1 MCKTLC
7 GTLLLLAI
15 FVLFLN
21 FNHATAKSTM
31 GGIEMFA
38 RNFMEKNK
46 LNDVYDVFKY
56 LYNKYSDDPY
66 LSNIKNQSFTMIT
79 WGFGEIEVVKTK
91 CRKIDSDFYK
101 CSFQWEFC
109 NIKRTPGVTIYYI
122 TLPGSVRCRKLLSKL
137 VNCPFE
143 EQTEQLKREI
153 CYFQLYPDYIEQNIR
168 SVRFNCYTK

>member
-7 GTLLLLAI
+7 GTQFLLAN
-15 FVLFLN
+15 FVLCLN
-21 FNHATAKSTM
+21 FSDVTAKRICER
-31 GGIEMFA
+31 IEMFA

-91 CRKIDSDFYK
+91 CRRIEIDFYK
-101 CSFQWEFC
+101 CNFERESYY
-109 NIKRTPGVTIYYI
+109 RTPGEKMYYI

-143 EQTEQLKREI
+143 EQTEQLK
-153 CYFQLYPDYIEQNIR
+153 
-168 SVRFNCYTK
+168 V